1 MINKELLRNELL
13 EILEAQ
19 RQNALAAADSAHD
32 DATHEQSVA
41 ETQYDTVGLEAAYL
55 AHGQSQRVAD
65 CESMISRIKALP
77 LKDFTEDDEID
88 LGALVTLN
96 TGMTCWFLPVC
107 GGIKL
112 DSGRVVVITPHSP
125 LGEMLDGAEQG
136 ERLEDGREIVEV
148 C

>member
-1 MINKELLRNELL
+1 MTYKEQLRSELL
-13 EILEAQ
+13 EILTTQ

-65 CESMISRIKALP
+65 CDMMINRIKALS
-77 LKDFTEDDEID
+77 LRDFESEDEIV
-88 LGALVTLN
+88 LGALVTLD
-96 TGMTCWFLPVC
+96 TKMTCWFLPVC

-112 DSGRVVVITPHSP
+112 DEGKVVVITPQSP
-125 LGEMLDGAEQG
+125 LGEMLDGAEEG
-136 ERLEDGREIVEV
+136 EVLEDGREIALVR
-148 C
+148 